1 MFRLYKKN
9 SNQVQILLPISQN
22 QFRVRKELL
31 FHSKVLI
38 MFIQVISKR
47 FKSFAGS
54 TIFFWFVMRFRLVLE
69 GRENFL
75 VSSMRKLNLIWFV
88 WENLSVVDLCLFQQS
103 LLTITLWITF
113 SLDNMDQHL
122 VETHLLQ
129 ELPQL
134 QLMLFFKIN
143 FVKILQKWEK
153 YSWIIWKKSLI
164 QMGKMENILKTLE
177 ELDYF

>member
-22 QFRVRKELL
+22 QFRVRKGLL
-31 FHSKVLI
+31 FLPKVLI
-38 MFIQVISKR
+38 IFIQVISKR
-47 FKSFAGS
+47 FKNYVGS
-54 TIFFWFVMRFRLVLE
+54 TIFFWFVTRFRLVLE
-69 GRENFL
+69 ERENFL
-75 VSSMRKLNLIWFV
+75 VSSMNKLNLIWFV
-88 WENLSVVDLCLFQQS
+88 WENLSVVDLCLFQQY
-103 LLTITLWITF
+103 LPTTTLWITF

-153 YSWIIWKKSLI
+153 FSWITWKRSLI
-164 QMGKMENILKTLE
+164 QMGKMESILKKLE
-177 ELDYF
+177 VLDCF